1 MYKYILGILLISSSL
16 IGADNPYYKNEQKK
30 ETDSGYMN
38 NKVVDSNSSV
48 KDVYVQV
55 NLINLNTYF
64 PEIAIGYKRFELTY
78 SLGYAK
84 EDLSSFT
91 DEYGTNSGQQN
102 WGCEVYR
109 PGTIEES
116 YECLSY
122 KIYDE
127 AHLTHSIALNYRIY
141 DFIIATKH
149 TITPYVGVTYF
160 YNKYKTKFDLSYS
173 DTFLYFPEYDDSWS
187 ESGTE
192 VATHDESAIGL
203 SVGVE
208 YAYLISASQSF
219 VAKIGY
225 PSLGIGYRYTFK

>member
-1 MYKYILGILLISSSL
+1 MYKYILALLLISSSL
-16 IGADNPYYKNEQKK
+16 IGADNPYYKNEQK
-30 ETDSGYMN
+30 DSGYMN
-38 NKVVDSNSSV
+38 NKVENTPIIANNGVSISL
-48 KDVYVQV
+48 

-64 PEIAIGYKRFELTY
+64 PEIAVGYKRFELTY

-84 EDLSSFT
+84 EELSSFT
-91 DEYGTNSGQQN
+91 DEYGTNFSEN
-102 WGCEVYR
+102 RGCETFYA
-109 PGTIEES
+109 GTEYES
-116 YECLSY
+116 VDCYSQ

-160 YNKYKTKFDLSYS
+160 YNKYKTKFDLSS
-173 DTFLYFPEYDDSWS
+173 SKTFSYFPEYDYSGS
-187 ESGTE
+187 ESGVE